1 LGPQHNTDNDDDD
14 GEVTKQEG
22 TTGDSD
28 GVAASD
34 VAMAGTAVAES
45 LIHLSNL
52 LVILHNKTSFY
63 MDFE

>member
-34 VAMAGTAVAES
+34 VAVAES